1 MCGWRLWQLALVM
14 ALIATRQ
21 AAGQAYW
28 DFRTPL
34 PVAPDSTLVIGF
46 LGGWEHWNDENR
58 GVVRLARRLREEP
71 EVFAETIENHR
82 ERLALELIRKA
93 LDRNS
98 DGVLEPEERAGARII
113 LYGQSLGGGAVVK
126 LARDLAALDIPVML
140 TVQVD
145 SVGHGD
151 GVIPANVHAAANL
164 FQHDGPPIMG
174 RGSIRAADSS
184 RTRILGNFQYHYWFR
199 NVDMSSAS
207 WARKTLGGAH
217 ARMEQD
223 PRVWARVEGFI
234 RQAIHNK
241 M

>member
-58 GVVRLARRLREEP
+58 GVVKLARQLREEP
-71 EVFAETIENHR
+71 GVFAETIENHR

-93 LDRNS
+93 LDRNGN
-98 DGVLEPEERAGARII
+98 GVLEPEERAGARII

-126 LARDLAALDIPVML
+126 LARDLAALGIPVML
-140 TVQVD
+140 TVQID
-145 SVGHGD
+145 SVGHAD
-151 GVIPANVHAAANL
+151 GVIPANVRVAANL

-184 RTRILGNFQYHYWFR
+184 RTRILGNFKYHYWSR

>member
-1 MCGWRLWQLALVM
+1 MSGWRLWQLALVVTLM
-14 ALIATRQ
+14 AACPAR
-21 AAGQAYW
+21 GQVPS
-28 DFRTPL
+28 DFKTSLPL
-34 PVAPDSTLVIGF
+34 PAGSTLVIGF
-46 LGGWEHWNDENR
+46 PGGWEHWNDENR
-58 GVVRLARRLREEP
+58 GVVKLARRLREEP
-71 EVFAETIENHR
+71 GVFAETIENHR

-93 LDRNS
+93 LDRNGN
-98 DGVLEPEERAGARII
+98 GVLEPEERAGARIV
-113 LYGQSLGGGAVVK
+113 LYGQSLGGGAAVK
-126 LARDLAALDIPVML
+126 LARDLAALNIPVML

-145 SVGHGD
+145 SVGHAD

-174 RGSIRAADSS
+174 RGSIRAADPS

-199 NVDMSSAS
+199 SVDMSSAS